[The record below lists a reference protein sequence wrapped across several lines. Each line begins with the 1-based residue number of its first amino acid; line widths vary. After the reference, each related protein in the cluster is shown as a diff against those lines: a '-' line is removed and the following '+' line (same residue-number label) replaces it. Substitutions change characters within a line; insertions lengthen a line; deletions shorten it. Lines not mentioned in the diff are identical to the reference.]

1 MTQIK
6 ISIKNKIII
15 YSDSLTS
22 ISKLRQDT
30 TTSKL
35 TLETVKILNILATI
49 CHEVQIIKVKAHI
62 GIEGNELADA
72 LAKKGANLKPMG
84 PEPHIKPG
92 KSQISHEIQTYE
104 LETLKLLIKNAK
116 IKSDHIARLIS
127 IINKHGVSLV
137 NGNISDIRSLTH
149 MISDQSHLAYN
160 MSKRDNQVVP
170 ECRHCPGTKE
180 TAEHFIGK
188 CPYFSIL
195 RQQTFG
201 THPIT
206 IAQIIKFHGCP
217 KLIKFI
223 TKSGRLEEEFVRF
236 YID

>member
-1 MTQIK
+1 MPGITGT
-6 ISIKNKIII
+6 
-15 YSDSLTS
+15 Y
-22 ISKLRQDT
+22 
-30 TTSKL
+30 
-35 TLETVKILNILATI
+35 TLEPPRGHLVEVSVGFRPGQTVTPLCT
-49 CHEVQIIKVKAHI
+49 
-62 GIEGNELADA
+62 
-72 LAKKGANLKPMG
+72 
-84 PEPHIKPG
+84 
-92 KSQISHEIQTYE
+92 
-104 LETLKLLIKNAK
+104 
-116 IKSDHIARLIS
+116 HIARLIS

-236 YID
+236 YIDWLCQVASL